1 MESVEQGHADPHLE
15 RLAEEVT
22 GLFPAVRPLPAHRER
37 LREGLLTT
45 MRNRRTVQLV
55 SSSGQR
61 RRAFVAGATFGALL
75 PLCGLAAYV
84 LYVWWTGKVRQA
96 TCQ

>member
-1 MESVEQGHADPHLE
+1 MDSVDQGQADPHLE

-22 GLFPAVRPLPAHRER
+22 GLFPPVRPLPAHRER

-45 MRNRRTVQLV
+45 MHSRQTVRLV

-61 RRAFVAGATFGALL
+61 RRAFMAGATMGALL
-75 PLCGLAAYV
+75 SICGLAAYI
-84 LYVWWTGKVRQA
+84 LYHWCTGKVRQA